1 MSSPESVSSRIA
13 SSGARIAI
21 WSISSRF
28 FSPPEK
34 PSFTYRVA
42 NAGSMWRSAIFS
54 SISLRNLASGM
65 PVYLIDFSPSA
76 SAGFGWWT
84 AL

>member
-1 MSSPESVSSRIA
+1 
-13 SSGARIAI
+13 
-21 WSISSRF
+21 
-28 FSPPEK
+28 
-34 PSFTYRVA
+34 
-42 NAGSMWRSAIFS
+42 MWRSAIFS

-65 PVYLIDFSPSA
+65 PVYLIDCSPDS